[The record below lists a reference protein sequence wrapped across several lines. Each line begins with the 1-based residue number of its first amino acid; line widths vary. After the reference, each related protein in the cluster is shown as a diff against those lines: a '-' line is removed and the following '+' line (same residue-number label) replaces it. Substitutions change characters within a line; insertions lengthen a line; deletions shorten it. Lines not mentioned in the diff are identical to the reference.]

1 MVGVTTV
8 GALYVASMVMLC
20 HIVGGIMAGDVHGTS
35 DTVRRGDGIMAN
47 DKRDSMVPVG
57 RW

>member
-1 MVGVTTV
+1 MLRLWWCYVTS
-8 GALYVASMVMLC
+8 L
-20 HIVGGIMAGDVHGTS
+20 GGIMAGDVHGTS